1 MLTPAPLSPE
11 LQRHLDRL
19 KTPTIL
25 ELPTVDH
32 FHGWL
37 DDQRDCRQSGR
48 VIGDSGTGKSIACD
62 AYFLKAVRYLSAG
75 GAPIVPVLYWSA
87 CPEADQRQVFLGIL
101 EHLQYRITKGTLSD
115 LRERVYRLLRAC
127 HVEMILIDEAHRCRP
142 LALSEIRDIADKL
155 RIAVILVGTD
165 RLETVMGRDEQVKRR
180 FLSCHRF
187 HRLDSQTL
195 EELTAIWEDHVLQ
208 LPQPSHLTRVP
219 VQKIL
224 GTATHGYLGPL
235 DEILRK
241 AARRA
246 LQTGQPRI
254 ELALLNQVVMEH
266 SFK

>member
-1 MLTPAPLSPE
+1 MVNPAPGDSE
-11 LQRHLDRL
+11 IQQQIERL
-19 KTPTIL
+19 KTPSLL
-25 ELPTVDH
+25 ELPTVEQ
-32 FHGWL
+32 FHEWL

-48 VIGDSGTGKSIACD
+48 VIGDSRTGKTMACD
-62 AYFLKAVRYLSAG
+62 AYTLKVVSSHPEG
-75 GAPIVPVLYWSA
+75 FAPILPVLYWSA
-87 CPEADQRQVFLGIL
+87 PTETDQRDVFLGIL
-101 EHLQYRITKGTLSD
+101 EHLQYRVSKGTLCD

-127 HVEMILIDEAHRCRP
+127 QIEMMLIDEAHRCRS

-195 EELTAIWEDHVLQ
+195 EDLTAIWEDYVLQ
-208 LPQPSHLTRVP
+208 LPQPSHLTSAP
-219 VQKIL
+219 AQKIL
-224 GTATHGYLGPL
+224 GTATNGYLGPL

-246 LQTGQPRI
+246 LRQGQSRI